1 MKHIKSALGLLYNN
15 MSYIILDMSC
25 ASIIIQQSTGSCFR
39 TDLIGLYIYTKRLGY
54 NNRVLILPVAVIALA
69 VYAMI
74 PGLFFVA
81 FFERNLFF
89 LVKNSL

>member
-1 MKHIKSALGLLYNN
+1 
-15 MSYIILDMSC
+15 MSC

-81 FFERNLFF
+81 FFERSLFF